1 MRLQHVIQGE
11 FRVSD
16 GPEDVFVTV
25 LGSCIATCL
34 TDREAGV
41 GGMNHF
47 LLPRETAPGGKE
59 TRYGIN
65 AMELLINAILKAGG
79 ALHRLEAKVFGG
91 ANTTGS
97 RFGIGAANAEF
108 AFWFLRNEG
117 IPCIGYDVGGE
128 RARKLRYWPRSGL
141 AQQMVLPDALAPDA
155 VTRPPYCPRLPG
167 PGPGELDLL

>member
-1 MRLQHVIQGE
+1 MNTQHVIQGE
-11 FRVSD
+11 FRVAD
-16 GPEDVFVTV
+16 GPDDVFVTV

-34 TDREAGV
+34 TDRVAGV

-47 LLPRETAPGGKE
+47 LLPHDTVPGGKE

-65 AMELLINAILKAGG
+65 AMELLINAILKSGG

-97 RFGIGAANAEF
+97 RLGIGDANAEF

-117 IPCIGYDVGGE
+117 IRCVGYDVGGT
-128 RARKLRYWPRSGL
+128 RARKLRYWPRSGI
-141 AQQMVLPDALAPDA
+141 AQQMVLPAAFAPDPEP
-155 VTRPPYCPRLPG
+155 RPACRAPLAG
-167 PGPGELDLL
+167 PGPGDLDLL